1 MHQPQPKTCDQ
12 DGWKNPGQIKSRCD
26 NRGAARGILSNIAT
40 ETGATAVIKSLIDRL
55 FRKKP
60 GHQRVNVSGRKR
72 LDIARRLE
80 RYGEA
85 AALAQA
91 GLQDVAQEII
101 RHEIQERPKILVVGR
116 EDGFSRPLVEYA
128 VGLAKRM
135 KYEIVA
141 LNCANIA
148 TEVLEK
154 RSPYLEELLKEFNSR
169 AANAVELLASRAAEE
184 GVALRHVVKSGGLS
198 SCVRQLEKEVS
209 RLNFVLTESVP
220 TRELGLETSIPVFC
234 INK

>member
-26 NRGAARGILSNIAT
+26 NRGAARGILSNMVT

-169 AANAVELLASRAAEE
+169 AENAVELLASRAAEE
-184 GVALRHVVKSGGLS
+184 GVPLRHVVKSGALS
-198 SCVRQLEKEVS
+198 SCIRELEKQVS
-209 RLNFVLTESVP
+209 RLSFVLTESES
-220 TRELGLETSIPVFC
+220 TQKGGLETSIPVFC

>member
-1 MHQPQPKTCDQ
+1 M
-12 DGWKNPGQIKSRCD
+12 
-26 NRGAARGILSNIAT
+26 
-40 ETGATAVIKSLIDRL
+40 IKSLIDRL
-55 FRKKP
+55 FKKKP
-60 GHQRVNVSGRKR
+60 GLKRVSISGRKR
-72 LDIARRLE
+72 LDVARRLE
-80 RYGEA
+80 RYAEA

-101 RHEIQERPKILVVGR
+101 RYEIQERPKILVVGS
-116 EDGFSRPLVEYA
+116 EDGFSRPLVDYA

-141 LNCANIA
+141 LNCAPLT
-148 TEVLEK
+148 TEAPEK
-154 RSPYLEELLKEFNSR
+154 HSPYGEELFQEFKAR
-169 AANAVELLASRAAEE
+169 AAKAVELLASRAAEE
-184 GVALRHVVKSGGLS
+184 GVPIRHVVKSGGLS
-198 SCVRQLEKEVS
+198 SCIRELEKEVS